1 MLGYSR
7 YRASF
12 VLRFLYGPPSFLV
25 IFSRFFILS
34 TLNTYIFQFLGAGQV
49 AHKEAY
55 LEQLQ
60 PMPKYLWTKWTVR
73 EQRHLSTCVTSMDG
87 EFMIVDMTKMRVLSA
102 TRVSL
107 SKQST
112 FFFRC
117 NRLKKKSKTINEKYF
132 LLWVDFVM
140 LLIILLKFDVFDFDW
155 LQLNLT

>member
-25 IFSRFFILS
+25 IFSRFFNLS

-112 FFFRC
+112 FFFPMQSLEKEIKDYQWIVFFIVGWFC
-117 NRLKKKSKTINEKYF
+117 YATYNFTKVWRLW
-132 LLWVDFVM
+132 LWLV
-140 LLIILLKFDVFDFDW
+140 
-155 LQLNLT
+155 TT